1 MTTEQLEARLER
13 RYHFNDEVY
22 IFFCIDSDGL
32 PQIEKGRISGV
43 LEGHT
48 DIFKYRYQISC
59 GGGRMAWRTPDAI
72 FLSMDEIKDFIIY
85 CVLG

>member
-1 MTTEQLEARLER
+1 MTNEQLKARLER
-13 RYHFNDEVY
+13 KYRFNEEVY
-22 IFFCIDSDGL
+22 IFFCINVDGV
-32 PQIEKGRISGV
+32 PEIEKGRVSGV

-72 FLSMDEIKDFIIY
+72 FLSVDEIKDFISD
-85 CVLG
+85 CVRG